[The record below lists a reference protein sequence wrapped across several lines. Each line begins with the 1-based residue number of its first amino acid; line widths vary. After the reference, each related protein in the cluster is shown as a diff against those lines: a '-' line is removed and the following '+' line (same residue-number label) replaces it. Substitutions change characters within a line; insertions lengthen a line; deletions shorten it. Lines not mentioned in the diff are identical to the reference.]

1 MYDISGIE
9 WSQLGFVSNCA
20 VSDYETATGARRARE
35 VCRAWSARSAIA
47 SGVPFQPFEAAR
59 IVDKPGARVP
69 LDAPFTDQGGR
80 STTLRRIAG
89 GKPMLLA
96 PVLHDCPNLCDVTLA
111 ALADALSRQRFRAG
125 RDVAVVAFGID
136 PRETPADAAA
146 DLSRHKRLTATALVG
161 TSSSVRAVTD
171 AIGYRYAYDP
181 QAGQYAHVAAVAV
194 LTPDGRLSRW
204 FGGMAPQSRE
214 VEQALVDATR
224 DRTPGLGETIALLC
238 FHYDP
243 LTGRYSLAIERLVQ
257 AAALLSV
264 IVLALL
270 VWRLRKQRAA

>member
-1 MYDISGIE
+1 VSAA
-9 WSQLGFVSNCA
+9 LGLLLGLA
-20 VSDYETATGARRARE
+20 VA
-35 VCRAWSARSAIA
+35 SAA
-47 SGVPFQPFEAAR
+47 PFQPFEAAR

-69 LDAPFTDQGGR
+69 LDAPFTDQAGR
-80 STTLRRIAG
+80 PTTLRRVAA
-89 GKPMLLA
+89 GKPVLLA

-111 ALADALSRQRFRAG
+111 ALADALDRQRFEAG

-146 DLSRHKRLTATALVG
+146 DLARHKRLTATALVG
-161 TSSSVRAVTD
+161 DSAAVHAVTD

-181 QAGQYAHVAAVAV
+181 AAAQYAHVAAVAV

-204 FGGMAPQSRE
+204 LGGMAPQPEE

-224 DRTPGLGETIALLC
+224 ERTPGLGETLALLC
-238 FHYDP
+238 YHYDP

-264 IVLALL
+264 LVLALL
-270 VWRLRKQRAA
+270 IWRLRRRAA